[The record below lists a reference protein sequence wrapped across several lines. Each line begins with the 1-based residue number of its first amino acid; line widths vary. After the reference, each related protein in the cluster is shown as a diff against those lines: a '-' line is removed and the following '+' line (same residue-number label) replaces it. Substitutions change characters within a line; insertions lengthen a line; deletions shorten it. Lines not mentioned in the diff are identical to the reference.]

1 MNTLATDASLRI
13 IRSVNIPTIVGLV
26 LVSVAVASHPP
37 KTHGAEATDGTA
49 TRVLSALAIQTRPEQ
64 ISPAA
69 YHAAKRAVLDVIG
82 VTLAAHEAPGIA
94 PVVEQLCEWGG
105 KPEATVWVFGG
116 KLPAP
121 AATFV
126 NSTVT
131 HALDLDD
138 VHLPSI
144 THITCIIVPAAFA
157 VGEATGASGKETLAA
172 IVTGLEVATRLV
184 VPEKRKLKAGFL
196 PSSVLGGFGAT
207 AAACRL
213 KKCSVDETVN
223 ALGIFYAHASGNR
236 QALLDHTLT
245 KRIQPAIAA
254 RAGVFAACLAQR
266 GVTGPER
273 VVEGEAGLFKIYGV
287 EKGEMPTAAD
297 VAGKRDFW
305 EIERVSFKKFA
316 SCGASHPI
324 IQAAIDLANEH
335 DLKPEDIAEIELFG
349 VGVNSGMVGVPW
361 DPGHPIPHVM
371 AQFCAPYEVAAAIR
385 NRRMGPAEI
394 TNEKIRADKA
404 VSDLASR
411 VQLKNPKQ
419 FGGEYPGGQTIR
431 IRTTAGQTL
440 VASRD
445 RDHVLR
451 PDLFSD
457 EALIQ
462 KFRQNAAFSAIC
474 PPERA
479 DAVVSAV
486 WAFDAC
492 DDIRPFVREHLIF
505 QKGSE

>member
-1 MNTLATDASLRI
+1 MTNPMNTSIAIVFFIVSFSVVSLSRETRAAEGTD
-13 IRSVNIPTIVGLV
+13 
-26 LVSVAVASHPP
+26 
-37 KTHGAEATDGTA
+37 KTV
-49 TRVLSALAIQTRPEQ
+49 TRVLAELAIQTKTDD

-69 YHAAKRAVLDVIG
+69 YHAAKRAVLDVLG
-82 VTLAAHEAPGIA
+82 VTMAAYDAPGIA
-94 PVVEQLCEWGG
+94 PIVEQYRDWGG
-105 KPEATVWVFGG
+105 KPEATLWVFGG

-121 AATFV
+121 SATFV
-126 NSTVT
+126 NSTVA

-157 VGEATGASGKETLAA
+157 AGEATGASGKETLAA

-184 VPEKRKLKAGFL
+184 VPEKRKLKGGFL
-196 PSSVLGGFGAT
+196 PSSVFGGFGAT

-236 QALLDHTLT
+236 QALFDHTLT

-254 RAGVFAACLAQR
+254 RAGVLAAYLAKR
-266 GVTGPER
+266 GITGAER

-287 EKGEMPTAAD
+287 EKGAMPTAED

-305 EIERVSFKKFA
+305 EVERVSFKKFA
-316 SCGASHPI
+316 SCGAGHPI
-324 IQAAIDLANEH
+324 IQGAIDLANEH
-335 DLKPEDIAEIELFG
+335 NLRVEDIAEIELFG

-361 DPGHPIPHVM
+361 DPKHPIPHVL
-371 AQFCAPYEVAAAIR
+371 AQFCAPYEVVTAIK

-394 TNEKIRADKA
+394 TNEQIRADKA
-404 VSDLASR
+404 VSDLAVR

-419 FGGEYPGGQTIR
+419 FGDKYPGGQTIR
-431 IRTTAGQTL
+431 IRLKDGRTL

-451 PDLFSD
+451 PDLFTD
-457 EALIQ
+457 ELLT
-462 KFRQNAAFSAIC
+462 KKYLDNVAFSGLCAPSRAEAIVQ
-474 PPERA
+474 A
-479 DAVVSAV
+479 I
-486 WAFDAC
+486 WKLDAC
-492 DDIRPFVREHLIF
+492 NDISRFIRDNLVF
-505 QKGSE
+505 QTKTTPEKER